1 MNGLPTGG
9 MLWETCPWPPPR
21 GRPASA
27 RAARAAGDACHLHGD
42 EPAERRRGDGRHGRG
57 HRSRHE
63 RGDLGGIFLGSGTS
77 GTVIGGEDPFQANR
91 VLFNG
96 GTGITIVS
104 STRNRILGNEIRANV
119 GYGLYASGSCRRTRV
134 IENLFAGNTL
144 GSVNIASATGI
155 TYVP

>member
-1 MNGLPTGG
+1 M
-9 MLWETCPWPPPR
+9 
-21 GRPASA
+21 
-27 RAARAAGDACHLHGD
+27 
-42 EPAERRRGDGRHGRG
+42 
-57 HRSRHE
+57 
-63 RGDLGGIFLGSGTS
+63 
-77 GTVIGGEDPFQANR
+77 FQANR

-104 STRNRILGNEIRANV
+104 STRNQILGNEIRANV